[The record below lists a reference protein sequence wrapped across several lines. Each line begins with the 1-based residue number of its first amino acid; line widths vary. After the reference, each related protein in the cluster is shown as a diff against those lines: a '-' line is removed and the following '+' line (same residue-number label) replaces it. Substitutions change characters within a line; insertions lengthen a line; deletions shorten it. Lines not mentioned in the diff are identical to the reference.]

1 MLHINKVFSSEN
13 KVSLKKEIHFFIVN
27 KSNRG
32 SVTVLPIIRESLN
45 EMLRNSDN
53 ILIKTFW

>member
-1 MLHINKVFSSEN
+1 MLHINKVFPSEN